1 MLQELKQKLLH
12 EAPVS
17 SAVTS
22 VSLILIFPFVQV
34 AAKDLEK
41 HMNDKIGNHLTAI
54 YFDQDKKVKQLTLEK
69 QEQWEKIELLRKKL
83 DDAYSVMDNKVKEL
97 VLAKNEQDKKIEI
110 LTKDRDQWKQA
121 TENLKKDYDEKL
133 RDLLLEKR
141 VQGQQIKTLTTELD
155 NLKRNH
161 DMRTDVLWQMCKR
174 LESSKK

>member
-17 SAVTS
+17 YAVTS

-54 YFDQDKKVKQLTLEK
+54 YFDQEKKVKQLTLEK
-69 QEQWEKIELLRKKL
+69 QEQWEKIGLLRKKL
-83 DDAYSVMDNKVKEL
+83 DDVYSDMDNKVKEL

-110 LTKDRDQWKQA
+110 LPKDRDQWKQA
-121 TENLKKDYDEKL
+121 TENLKRDYDKKL
-133 RDLLLEKR
+133 KDLLLGKR
-141 VQGQQIKTLTTELD
+141 AQGEEIKTLTTEL
-155 NLKRNH
+155 NHLKQDHN
-161 DMRTDVLWQMCKR
+161 MRTNALWQMCKN